1 MAQTE
6 LGVVLGLSALA
17 QASAAWI
24 ALRQIGAVSGRYRF
38 MWGFVALALALMV
51 ERRAVP
57 LWRLVAAGDP
67 GHAADAWFGLAIS
80 LLMVTGIY
88 GIRQLF
94 IDMKQQ
100 EVQLDALA
108 RTDALTGLPNRR
120 EILERLQT
128 EIERCARARHPMAIL
143 MFDIDH
149 FKQVN
154 DLWGH
159 AAGDR
164 VLKAVADT
172 AHASL
177 RRIDSCGRV
186 GGEEFLVLLP
196 ETSHAEAQAAAER
209 LRAAIADRSIENEG
223 PPLRV
228 TASIGVAIHQADAP
242 QFDAGQLVQR
252 ADRALY
258 AAKAAGRDCVVMDAS

>member
-1 MAQTE
+1 MAHTE
-6 LGVVLGLSALA
+6 VLVVLCLSALA
-17 QASAAWI
+17 QIGAAWI
-24 ALRQIGAVSGRYRF
+24 ALRQIAAVSGRYRF
-38 MWGFVALALALMV
+38 MWGFIALALALMV

-57 LWRLVAAGDP
+57 LWRLVVEGNA

-94 IDMKQQ
+94 IDMKQH
-100 EVQLDALA
+100 EIQLDAMA

-128 EIERCARARHPMAIL
+128 EIERCARAHHPMAIL

-154 DLWGH
+154 DLRGH
-159 AAGDR
+159 AAGDS

-196 ETSHAEAQAAAER
+196 ETSRAEAEAAAER
-209 LRAAIADRSIENEG
+209 LRAAIADRVIEYTG
-223 PPLRV
+223 QPLRV
-228 TASIGVAIHQADAP
+228 TASFGVANRQADAP
-242 QFDAGQLVQR
+242 LLDAGQLIQR

-258 AAKAAGRDCVVMDAS
+258 AAKAAGRDCVVLDTS